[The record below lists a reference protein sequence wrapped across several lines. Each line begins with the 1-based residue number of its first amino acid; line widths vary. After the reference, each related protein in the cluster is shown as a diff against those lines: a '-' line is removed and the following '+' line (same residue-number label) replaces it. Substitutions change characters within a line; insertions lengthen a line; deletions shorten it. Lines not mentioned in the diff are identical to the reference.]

1 MFSTVKSPT
10 KTARKNPRKPRVRKR
25 PEKKFSLQIPS
36 EAPADDGL
44 GIIKIEKPDS
54 YEFQISS
61 TESISVLDQI
71 QRNSESVISSEN
83 LVSAFNDDTPL
94 SENRLIQ
101 DAPVLEDS
109 NSMPAI
115 ELESCSTIENT
126 LQNSEFT
133 EYTSI
138 PDPVQYAPVKT
149 LENKLSKSTNGFH
162 SSKFED
168 FGAQSDS
175 STKENNPILQG

>member
-1 MFSTVKSPT
+1 M
-10 KTARKNPRKPRVRKR
+10 
-25 PEKKFSLQIPS
+25 PS

-71 QRNSESVISSEN
+71 QTNSDNPHVISSEN
-83 LVSAFNDDTPL
+83 LVSSFNDDTPL

-101 DAPVLEDS
+101 DPPVSEDS

-115 ELESCSTIENT
+115 ELESCSTIENS
-126 LQNSEFT
+126 LQNSEFP
-133 EYTSI
+133 EYTSSA
-138 PDPVQYAPVKT
+138 DPVQHAPVKT

>member
-1 MFSTVKSPT
+1 M
-10 KTARKNPRKPRVRKR
+10 
-25 PEKKFSLQIPS
+25 PS

-71 QRNSESVISSEN
+71 QTNSENSNVISSEN
-83 LVSAFNDDTPL
+83 LISPFNDDTPL

-101 DAPVLEDS
+101 DPVGSEDS

-115 ELESCSTIENT
+115 ELESCSTMENT

-133 EYTSI
+133 EDTSNS
-138 PDPVQYAPVKT
+138 DAVQQAPVIT

-175 STKENNPILQG
+175 STKENNPILQGSGLSFKIDIFI

>member
-1 MFSTVKSPT
+1 MQV
-10 KTARKNPRKPRVRKR
+10 
-25 PEKKFSLQIPS
+25 PS
-36 EAPADDGL
+36 EAPGDDGL

-71 QRNSESVISSEN
+71 QTNSENSNVISSEN
-83 LVSAFNDDTPL
+83 LISPFNDDTPL

-101 DAPVLEDS
+101 DPAVSEDS

-115 ELESCSTIENT
+115 ELESCSTMENT

-133 EYTSI
+133 EDTSI
-138 PDPVQYAPVKT
+138 ADPVQQAPVIT

>member
-1 MFSTVKSPT
+1 M
-10 KTARKNPRKPRVRKR
+10 
-25 PEKKFSLQIPS
+25 PS
-36 EAPADDGL
+36 EAPGDDGL

-71 QRNSESVISSEN
+71 QTNSENSNVISSEN
-83 LVSAFNDDTPL
+83 LISPFNDDTPL

-101 DAPVLEDS
+101 DPAVSEDS

-115 ELESCSTIENT
+115 ELESCSTMENT

-133 EYTSI
+133 EDTSI
-138 PDPVQYAPVKT
+138 ADPVQQAPVIT

>member
-1 MFSTVKSPT
+1 M
-10 KTARKNPRKPRVRKR
+10 
-25 PEKKFSLQIPS
+25 PS
-36 EAPADDGL
+36 EAPGDDGL

-71 QRNSESVISSEN
+71 QTNSENSNVISSEN
-83 LVSAFNDDTPL
+83 LISPFNDDTPL

-101 DAPVLEDS
+101 DPAVSEDS

-115 ELESCSTIENT
+115 ELESCSTMENT

-133 EYTSI
+133 EDTSI
-138 PDPVQYAPVKT
+138 ADPVQQAPVIT
-149 LENKLSKSTNGFH
+149 LENKLSKSTNGLH

>member
-10 KTARKNPRKPRVRKR
+10 KTSRKNPRKPRVRKR
-25 PEKKFSLQIPS
+25 PEKKFPIQIPS

-101 DAPVLEDS
+101 DQPVLEDS